1 MVGRTHGQKA
11 VPTTLGK
18 ELAVFV
24 YRLHKLYAK
33 IKKIKLEGKLSGAVG
48 NYNAL
53 KFLDSQKNWIKISEE
68 FVKSLG
74 MEFTPLTTQI
84 LPLDSYLELF
94 NLTKLVNSVL
104 AGFCQDI
111 WNYASYEYLIIAS
124 TEKQVGSSTMPHK
137 VNPIDFENAE
147 GNLGI
152 ANSLLSFFADK
163 LPISRLQRDLSDST
177 VKRNFGVAFGH
188 TMLAFES
195 LLLGLEKISADKQ
208 KMLDDL
214 NSDWSILSEA
224 IQTQLRAGMFARG
237 FEKVMAETQGRK
249 MSRKDFLLMVRKL
262 NIDKKILN
270 KLESLSPEEYTG
282 EAINLVEL
290 IKV

>member
-1 MVGRTHGQKA
+1 
-11 VPTTLGK
+11 
-18 ELAVFV
+18 
-24 YRLHKLYAK
+24 
-33 IKKIKLEGKLSGAVG
+33 
-48 NYNAL
+48 
-53 KFLDSQKNWIKISEE
+53 
-68 FVKSLG
+68 
-74 MEFTPLTTQI
+74 
-84 LPLDSYLELF
+84 
-94 NLTKLVNSVL
+94 
-104 AGFCQDI
+104 
-111 WNYASYEYLIIAS
+111 
-124 TEKQVGSSTMPHK
+124 
-137 VNPIDFENAE
+137 
-147 GNLGI
+147 
-152 ANSLLSFFADK
+152 
-163 LPISRLQRDLSDST
+163 
-177 VKRNFGVAFGH
+177 
-188 TMLAFES
+188 MLAFES